1 MSSFAVSVLEILSV
15 HPCGRFISSI
25 SLQNLHCLFAIFKG
39 CICRPLSNKIG
50 FTSFGL
56 QLQKIRLFG
65 RRKRVLTLPICF
77 YNILLDYDVS
87 LHILVVLVV
96 TIPTSPRISKTEF
109 VCGRYRVFSFRFC
122 CFSVTGSRPE
132 PCWNL
137 WPRPESPAHSDQ
149 SLRPAQAVTDS
160 FWGRL

>member
-1 MSSFAVSVLEILSV
+1 MSSIAVSVLEILSV

-122 CFSVTGSRPE
+122 CFSVTGSTGHASSTTGP
-132 PCWNL
+132 PVL
-137 WPRPESPAHSDQ
+137 PAT
-149 SLRPAQAVTDS
+149 LAVLPLATS
-160 FWGRL
+160 AATSGTTSA